1 MKAFLRW
8 LIEIFSSVI
17 IISLLIILFPY
28 ISRIAERLLPDKSAS
43 AIKASVVLSSKLE
56 KSARLE
62 TLKVQEEGV
71 LNYQIQ
77 AAFLGTVAQIN
88 LSYRYEASFGL
99 NLQNVEMKVTDNAIT
114 FLLPAPEL
122 IQDVLTPLDIQK
134 DAFWYPGFSEEDYE
148 QLLENERLTRRNA
161 YLHGEQY
168 ETLWDASQRA
178 FETTIATWLTEM
190 NSTITTHYERK
201 SEVTN

>member
-8 LIEIFSSVI
+8 LIKIFSSVI

-28 ISRIAERLLPDKSAS
+28 ISRIAERLLPDESAS

-56 KSARLE
+56 ESARLE
-62 TLKVQEEGV
+62 TLKVQDEGV

-99 NLQNVEMKVTDNAIT
+99 DLRDVEMKVSGSTIT

-148 QLLENERLTRRNA
+148 ELLENERLTRRNA

-190 NSTITTHYERK
+190 DSSITTHYERK
-201 SEVTN
+201 ADCAN